1 MRDFKYFQPT
11 EIRFGSGKINEV
23 GEAVAKYGKRC
34 LLVTVPVEPVFESLF
49 DKIKASLKATGVEVA
64 HHDDIIPNPT
74 TECITAGA
82 AAAKNHDADVVL
94 GAGGGSSMDSA
105 KAIAVEATHPGTCW
119 DYLYC
124 SETQPTDKT
133 LPIIAVSTTSGTG
146 SQVTQVAVVT
156 NTGKRDKSAIYNSI
170 VYPKVA
176 IVDPDLMLTV
186 PEHITAST
194 GFDAFAHAFESLL
207 HPNASPYTDM
217 IAREAVQLI
226 VRYLPRVVKNS
237 SDREGRAAMAWADTL
252 AGLCIANA
260 GVTLPH
266 GIGMA
271 IPGMYPHV
279 MHGEAL
285 ALNYPAF
292 TRFTCTHAVNQF
304 AAIGRLLNPI
314 LGNKPDKAAA
324 ESMCEEVDRFLKE
337 IGMWFGLEDFD
348 IPREELRELA
358 EQSLVLPDNGNNPR
372 IATVEDMKELLEQSY
387 RARRCFL
394 HGRSMTDK

>member
-11 EIRFGSGKINEV
+11 DIRFGSGKIVEV
-23 GEAVAKYGKRC
+23 GAAVAKYGKRC
-34 LLVTVPVEPVFESLF
+34 LLVTVPVEPIFEALF
-49 DKIKASLKATGVEVA
+49 DKVKASLKSAGVEVA
-64 HHDDIIPNPT
+64 HFDGIIPNPT

-82 AAAKNHDADVVL
+82 EAAKQHNADVVL
-94 GAGGGSSMDSA
+94 GVGGGSSMDSA
-105 KAIAVEATHPGTCW
+105 KAIAVEATHPGTSW
-119 DYLYC
+119 DYLYFRD
-124 SETQPTDKT
+124 SQPTEKT
-133 LPIIAVSTTSGTG
+133 LPVIAVSTTSGTG

-156 NTGKRDKSAIYNSI
+156 NTKERDKSAIYNAI

-176 IVDPDLMLTV
+176 IVDPDLMLTI

-207 HPNASPYTDM
+207 NPNASPYTDM
-217 IAREAVQLI
+217 MALEAIELLVKH
-226 VRYLPRVVKNS
+226 LPRVVQDG
-237 SDREGRAAMAWADTL
+237 SDREGRAALAWADTL

-292 TRFTCTHAVNQF
+292 TRFTCPHAISQF
-304 AAIGRLLNPI
+304 VAVGRIFNPE
-314 LGNKPDKAAA
+314 LREESDQAAA
-324 ESMCEEVDRFLKE
+324 ERMCEEVDQFLKE
-337 IGMWFGLEDFD
+337 IGMWFGLADFD
-348 IPREELRELA
+348 IPQAEIPDLA
-358 EQSLVLPDNGNNPR
+358 EQSMVLPDNGNNPR
-372 IATVEDMKELLEQSY
+372 VATQDEMQELLEQCY
-387 RARRCFL
+387 RR
-394 HGRSMTDK
+394 